1 MADTEK
7 QPDDTP
13 DKPGDHEQNVGLV
26 RELYELILH
35 NKKWWLVP
43 ILIVLL
49 VIGVLA
55 ALGSSALAPFIYP
68 LF

>member
-1 MADTEK
+1 MNDANT
-7 QPDDTP
+7 QRDDTP
-13 DKPGDHEQNVGLV
+13 DDPVDHEQNVGLV
-26 RELYELILH
+26 RELCELILH